1 METLEALRRKISGAK
16 ELLSVV
22 KTMKA
27 LAAVSIRQIEKAVHS
42 LAAYDRT
49 VQQGLQMVVHRAP
62 EVLTRPFP
70 TRSGRS
76 LAVVLGSDQGLVGRF
91 NEMIAGHAV
100 DQMTRLAALDQPWT
114 VWAVGLRAE
123 TQLERLGCR
132 TSALFTAPASNN
144 SVQSVV
150 QNMLT
155 RMETWLSPE
164 KNDRVFLMFNQTTPG
179 SFLQPRSIRLLPLD
193 REWLRS
199 FALKKWPRRSLPF
212 VTMEPGPLLAALVRQ
227 HLSVT
232 LYRCVAQ
239 SLAAENSGRLA
250 AMQVA
255 EKNISERLGEL
266 QAAFHQQRQ
275 STITEELLDVISG
288 FEALTGNARPEDPG
302 SRVDQ
307 NRLGCGS

>member
-1 METLEALRRKISGAK
+1 METVESLRRKISGAK

-49 VQQGLQMVVHRAP
+49 VQQGLQMVVHSAP
-62 EVLTRPFP
+62 QVLAPP
-70 TRSGRS
+70 SPARSGRS

-91 NEMIAGHAV
+91 NEMVAGYAR
-100 DQMTRLAALDQPWT
+100 DQMELRGLSEQSWT
-114 VWAVGLRAE
+114 IWAVGIRAE

-132 TSALFTAPASNN
+132 VSERFAAPSSIN
-144 SVQSVV
+144 SIQSVV
-150 QNMLT
+150 QQILP
-155 RMETWLSPE
+155 RMEAWRAE
-164 KNDRVFLMFNQTTPG
+164 DKNERVSLIFNHTASG
-179 SFLQPRSIRLLPLD
+179 SFIQPRRIPLLPLD

-199 FALKKWPRRSLPF
+199 LALKKWPHRVLPTF
-212 VTMEPGPLLAALVRQ
+212 TMGLAPLLAALVRQ

-232 LYRCVAQ
+232 LYRTVAQ
-239 SLAAENSGRLA
+239 SLAAENAGRLA

-255 EKNISERLGEL
+255 EKNISERLDEL

-275 STITEELLDVISG
+275 SAITEELLDVISG
-288 FEALTGNARPEDPG
+288 FEALTGDTRHGD
-302 SRVDQ
+302 
-307 NRLGCGS
+307 